1 MKNPAE
7 IISLDEESR
16 RLDAWFLM
24 LGSLSHCL
32 WYCTEL
38 PEMLEDFCQI
48 LVEKAGYDTVD
59 IELPQHNQRV
69 SFRTETHLSTTS
81 TAATLEIP
89 LDAGNGRIG
98 YLKVSARFSLAVG
111 SEAHHLISRLGKE
124 LSSAI
129 TACVQRSVQNQAQN
143 QTQNQERGQEQHQQA
158 VKAQP
163 DLYIELGILS
173 LAVAQSPFA
182 IAITNAA
189 GQLEYCNASF
199 TAMSGFTLADG
210 LQTPVL
216 WSVGDG
222 FDDTRKEKFTTLQP
236 GAHWQAEILSR
247 RKDLSLY
254 WERQIISPLH
264 DSDGNLSHLVALKQ
278 DISISKHQYKDVEQT
293 LLLREQALV
302 SSSNGIMISRSDDND
317 HSIVYVNPAFARIT
331 GYSAEEVIGREG
343 RFLVRDDL
351 AQPGLA
357 EIRTALR
364 ERREGHAL
372 LRNYRKDG
380 SQFWNELTISPVK
393 DASGAATTHFVSVIN
408 DVSERI
414 NYQKELEYQATHDS
428 LTGLANR
435 NLLNDRITQAIAWG
449 KRQGAIVGLLLLDL
463 DHFKLI
469 NDGSGHGM
477 GDVVLQEVARR
488 LSLCVRE
495 TDTVAR
501 LGGDEFVI
509 VLTDLPGND
518 DASAIAEKVLEALSH
533 PFEAGTQDMRV
544 TASIGISLFP
554 RDGENGETL
563 LRYADIAMYRV
574 KEHGRN
580 SVREFI
586 PEMSIT
592 AISRLNMEGA
602 LRRGLE
608 RGEFTLHYQPKINL
622 QTQKITGAEAL
633 IRWHHPQIGLIHP
646 IEFIPLAEET
656 GLILPL
662 GEWVLETACKQ
673 QLAWQAQG
681 LPPLK
686 IAVNMSSRQ
695 FRQEDL
701 AERVTAI
708 FSNTGAAP
716 ENFIIELTESMVMQD
731 VESTLITLRAL
742 KNLGVAISLDDFGTG
757 YSSLSYLRKFPID
770 ELKIDKSFIN
780 DIHDNPDDAAIA
792 SAIVAMALSLGLQ
805 VVAEGVETSE
815 QVTLLKGMRCHLVQ
829 GYYFARPMDANSF
842 TAYFLSNRLTLQNG
856 LPA

>member
-1 MKNPAE
+1 MKNPTE

-32 WYCTEL
+32 WYGTEL

-48 LVEKAGYDTVD
+48 LVEKAGYDAVD

-69 SFRTETHLSTTS
+69 SLRTETHLPATS

-89 LDAGNGRIG
+89 LDTGNGSIG
-98 YLKVSARFSLAVG
+98 HLRASAGFDLAVG
-111 SEAHHLISRLGKE
+111 SEAHHLITRLGKE
-124 LSSAI
+124 LGSAI
-129 TACVQRSVQNQAQN
+129 TACMQRSVQEQTQAQE
-143 QTQNQERGQEQHQQA
+143 QNQERSQKQHQQA
-158 VKAQP
+158 VKTQP
-163 DLYIELGILS
+163 DLHIELGILS

-182 IAITNAA
+182 VAITNAA

-278 DISISKHQYKDVEQT
+278 DISVSKHQHKDVEQA

-302 SSSNGIMISRSDDND
+302 SSSNGIMITRSDDHD

-449 KRQGAIVGLLLLDL
+449 KRQGATVGLLLLDL

-469 NDGSGHGM
+469 NDGSGHGT

-518 DASAIAEKVLEALSH
+518 DASGIAEKVLEALSR

-580 SVREFI
+580 SVRQFI

-708 FSNTGAAP
+708 FSSTGAAP
-716 ENFIIELTESMVMQD
+716 EDFVIELTESMVMQD

-780 DIHDNPDDAAIA
+780 DIHSNPDDAAIA

-829 GYYFARPMDANSF
+829 GYYFARPMDVDSF